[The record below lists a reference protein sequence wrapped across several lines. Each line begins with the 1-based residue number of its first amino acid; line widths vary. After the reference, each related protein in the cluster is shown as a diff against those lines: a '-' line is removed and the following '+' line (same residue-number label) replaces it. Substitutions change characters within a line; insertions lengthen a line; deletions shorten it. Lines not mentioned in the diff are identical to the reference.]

1 MSNEEIRHEYKIVI
15 VGAGGTGGTLASMLA
30 RYLYSKKTD
39 EIRQFKLYLIDGDL
53 VDEKNI
59 NRQPFSSDDVG
70 CFKVDCLSEAY
81 TEVYGISVFPFP
93 TYIDKVKEFENI
105 VGSDWLGTSRFYDVK
120 QHIILIGAV
129 DNHRARQT
137 MHTYFDSVSLDIK
150 TDIIYIDSANEFD
163 FGTVV
168 AGYRNFSGVQCP
180 DRTFYFPDVLKSR
193 AKKASQLSC
202 GAINISAPQHY
213 VTNQLAA
220 TITFSQICSFIENGE
235 YKDGVTYF
243 HSFNLSVSY
252 RSLENFLADTYRKYN
267 VSSYPDLLVA
277 MKNAMKNGGN
287 NDEKAAKNKGKTGK
301 RADKK
306 NG

>member
-1 MSNEEIRHEYKIVI
+1 
-15 VGAGGTGGTLASMLA
+15 
-30 RYLYSKKTD
+30 
-39 EIRQFKLYLIDGDL
+39 
-53 VDEKNI
+53 
-59 NRQPFSSDDVG
+59 
-70 CFKVDCLSEAY
+70 
-81 TEVYGISVFPFP
+81 
-93 TYIDKVKEFENI
+93 
-105 VGSDWLGTSRFYDVK
+105 
-120 QHIILIGAV
+120 
-129 DNHRARQT
+129 
-137 MHTYFDSVSLDIK
+137 MHKYFDSVSLDIN

-287 NDEKAAKNKGKTGK
+287 NDEKAAKNKEKTCK